1 MNMSVK
7 HNLRPPATTELAE
20 ETLRS
25 HSLANLHGLLASRI
39 LHKDPKKEKEKKR
52 KKKEKEKKEST
63 FNETRK
69 AIPL

>member
-39 LHKDPKKEKEKKR
+39 LHKDPKKEKEKK
-52 KKKEKEKKEST
+52 EST